1 MHLSFLKHFCSNMLP
16 LSGFARLST
25 NVPLSQCLLPPR
37 LCSIQTRWNKSV
49 FAGRN
54 APAGQRPSAPRVGAC
69 PLRGSRLR
77 ARAELGAGAVSPGGV
92 TGRPRAAAGSST
104 EAAAVP
110 RRGDRAVRPR
120 LPSTRGGGT
129 APCLAVGAARRRALA
144 SSKQFK
150 QDLRTW
156 LLWPGPSPAAGSG
169 FALRSR

>member
-1 MHLSFLKHFCSNMLP
+1 MQTCLYSSQVRTLHLSFLKHFCSNMLP

-37 LCSIQTRWNKSV
+37 FCSIQSRWNKSV

-92 TGRPRAAAGSST
+92 TGRRHRAAS
-104 EAAAVP
+104 
-110 RRGDRAVRPR
+110 RCRR

-144 SSKQFK
+144 SKQFK